1 MTRMHRKYIC
11 ILLVVLGQQ
20 FQLDVLDA
28 AERTK
33 HVLAIGID
41 GLRTD
46 ALDAANTPNI
56 DALKKNGS
64 FSNQCKILGSR
75 YQKNDTISGPGWTSY
90 LTGVWADK
98 HGVHDNEFGGRRI
111 NRYPHMFNLLKQQYP
126 DYRTASFI
134 DWFPIDK
141 YIVSKADVRVGF
153 EAHGSDGYTVFDK
166 DIADRAVKVLAEQD
180 VRATMVYFGATD
192 ENGHRFGFHPS
203 VPQYMKAIETV
214 DQHVGR
220 LMKAIA
226 SRSDYEREDWLVV
239 ISSDHGGEGKG
250 HGSGH
255 DVPTI
260 HNIYLIV
267 SGDSA
272 VKGKFKNQVYLVDL
286 VATALTHLDVA
297 IKPEWQLDGKP
308 VGLLP
313 RQQ

>member
-1 MTRMHRKYIC
+1 MSC
-11 ILLVVLGQQ
+11 IPRPFVCVLLVLFSQQ
-20 FQLDVLDA
+20 FHPRSVVS
-28 AERTK
+28 AERSK

-46 ALDAANTPNI
+46 ALDAAKTPNI

-64 FSNQCKILGSR
+64 YSNTCKILGSR

-98 HGVHDNEFGGRRI
+98 HGVHDNEFGGQRI
-111 NRYPHMFNLLKQQYP
+111 TRYPHFFHLIKQQYP
-126 DYRTASFI
+126 DYKTASLI
-134 DWFPIDK
+134 DWYPIDK

-153 EAHGSDGYTVFDK
+153 EAHGSDGYTVFDQH
-166 DIADRAVKVLAEQD
+166 IADRAVKVLAEQN
-180 VRATMVYFGATD
+180 VRATMVYFGSTD
-192 ENGHRFGFHPS
+192 ETGHRYGFHPAI
-203 VPQYMKAIETV
+203 PQYMRCIEKV

-220 LMKAIA
+220 LVEAIK
-226 SRSDYEREDWLVV
+226 SRPTYQHEDWMIL

-255 DVPTI
+255 QVPTI

-272 VKGKFKNQVYLVDL
+272 EKGEFQGQVYLVDL
-286 VATALTHLDVA
+286 VATALKHLKVELR
-297 IKPEWQLDGKP
+297 PEWQLDGKP

-313 RQQ
+313 RPQ

>member
-1 MTRMHRKYIC
+1 MNLKTLVVFAAIC
-11 ILLVVLGQQ
+11 ICCSLLQ
-20 FQLDVLDA
+20 A

-46 ALDAANTPNI
+46 ALDTANTPHI
-56 DALKKNGS
+56 DALKANGS
-64 FSNQCKILGSR
+64 YTNVCKILGTR

-111 NRYPHMFNLLKQQYP
+111 DRYPHFFNLLKQQYP

-134 DWFPIDK
+134 DWYPIDK
-141 YIVSKADVRVGF
+141 YIVSQADVRVGL
-153 EAHGSDGYTVFDK
+153 EAHGSAGYTQFDK
-166 DIADRAVKVLAEQD
+166 KCADRAIKVLAEED

-214 DQHVGR
+214 DQHVGQ
-220 LMKAIA
+220 LLAAVK
-226 SRSDYEREDWLVV
+226 SRPNYDREDWLVL
-239 ISSDHGGEGKG
+239 IASDHGGEGKG

-255 DVPTI
+255 KLPNI
-260 HNIYLIV
+260 HNIYFIV
-267 SGDSA
+267 SGESA
-272 VKGKFKNQVYLVDL
+272 AKGKLTQPIYLVDL
-286 VATALTHLDVA
+286 VATALKHLDVKNQA
-297 IKPEWQLDGKP
+297 EWQLDGKP

-313 RQQ
+313 GQQ